1 MTMQTRLQDDL
12 KQAMRDRDVLRRS
25 VIRYVRSEIHNQE
38 IAKKTELDDEGILR
52 VLIRQA
58 QQRRESI
65 QAYGD
70 ANREDLVEK
79 EQAELEIILEYLPQ
93 QLTRE
98 EITELVNKVVQEVG
112 AKGLADKGKV
122 MGKLMPQVRGKA
134 GGGDVNSIVTEALT
148 GLSG

>member
-134 GGGDVNSIVTEALT
+134 DGTVVNQMATEYLESLA
-148 GLSG
+148 

>member
-25 VIRYVRSEIHNQE
+25 VIRYVRSEIHKQE

-79 EQAELEIILEYLPQ
+79 
-93 QLTRE
+93 
-98 EITELVNKVVQEVG
+98 
-112 AKGLADKGKV
+112 
-122 MGKLMPQVRGKA
+122 
-134 GGGDVNSIVTEALT
+134 
-148 GLSG
+148 